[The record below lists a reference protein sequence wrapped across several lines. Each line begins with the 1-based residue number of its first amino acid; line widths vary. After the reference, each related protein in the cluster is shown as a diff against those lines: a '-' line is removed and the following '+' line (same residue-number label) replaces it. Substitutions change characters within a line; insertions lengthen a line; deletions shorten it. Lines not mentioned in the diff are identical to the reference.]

1 MTPENRLVEFFFR
14 ELLERHWAVCSVF
27 GLLVVIWRLWLRT
40 IYLTELLRREQ
51 QSVIGKLEG
60 QQTRLLELFFREPRP
75 SLRELAS
82 DTESEFDLKP

>member
-40 IYLTELLRREQ
+40 IYLTELLHREQ

-60 QQTRLLELFFREPRP
+60 QQTRLLEVFFREPRP
-75 SLRELAS
+75 SLRELVN
-82 DTESEFDLKP
+82 DTENEFDLKP